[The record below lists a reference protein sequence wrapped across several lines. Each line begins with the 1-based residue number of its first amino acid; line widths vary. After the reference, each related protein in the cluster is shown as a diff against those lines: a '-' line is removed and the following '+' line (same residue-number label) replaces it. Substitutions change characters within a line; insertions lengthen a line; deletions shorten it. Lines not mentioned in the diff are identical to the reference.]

1 MIELTEA
8 RIEKL
13 IIHKVGNSTTGGYL
27 TLSTNPI
34 SLPVDDFR
42 TSVLMHYLFSPFK
55 NEVYYK
61 FTHPSD
67 LSLNFVYSAVKLMFE
82 KGGFATISIGIA
94 EYLYEVSRYSKIKD
108 GELYV
113 AIFKDIICD
122 GEICNAIGIFK
133 SESTET
139 FLKIRN
145 CDNGGLDVD
154 TEIGVNINKLDMAC
168 LILESSVNDGFK
180 VLAASSSN
188 SDSLFWY
195 GEFLNIIHVDDSRYK
210 TLNYMTIVRSFVTNV
225 FNRDNDVESI
235 DQVAMLNKTADFFR
249 KNENFE
255 EEAFMSEV
263 LEQPEIIDTFKEYK
277 DHYQASNAINLDKS
291 FAIDRK
297 AAKKAAK
304 KFKSVIKLDKN
315 FHIYLHGDHSLV
327 ERGFDVES
335 KRNYYKLY
343 FDSEAI

>member
-13 IIHKVGNSTTGGYL
+13 IIHKVGNPSMGEVK
-27 TLSTNPI
+27 LSKSPI
-34 SLPVDDFR
+34 SLPEDDFKA
-42 TSVLMHYLFSPFK
+42 SILMHYLLSQFRNTIYYRFS
-55 NEVYYK
+55 
-61 FTHPSD
+61 HQSD
-67 LSLNFVYSAVKLMFE
+67 LSLNFVYGAVKLIFE

-94 EYLYEVSRYSKIKD
+94 EYLQEVSQHPKIKN
-108 GELYV
+108 GELYI
-113 AIFKDIICD
+113 AKFKDIICD

-139 FLKIRN
+139 FLKIRD
-145 CDNGGLDVD
+145 CDGGLDIDAEVG
-154 TEIGVNINKLDMAC
+154 ININKLDKAC
-168 LILESSVNDGFK
+168 LILETSADDGYK
-180 VLAASSSN
+180 VLAANN
-188 SDSLFWY
+188 SEADFWY
-195 GEFLNIIHVDDSRYK
+195 NDFLNITHLDDSRYK

-225 FNRDNDVESI
+225 FNGDNDVESI
-235 DQVAMLNKTADFFR
+235 DQAVMLNKTTDFFR

-297 AAKKAAK
+297 AAKNAAK

-315 FHIYLHGDHSLV
+315 FHIYLHGDHSRI